1 MILEPSDTPSATETS
16 FPSRNGPY
24 RLEQPSALRLSNEF
38 RQLVQQWKADVAHL
52 SSTTERTLHPAYLRI
67 IGLGP
72 PAVPL
77 LLAELAR
84 EPNHW
89 FSALQAI
96 TAANP
101 VPPED
106 RGRVRKTA
114 EDWLR
119 WGEQNGFASAATP
132 RWRGP
137 KGGPSEWS
145 LTRTKHAD

>member
-1 MILEPSDTPSATETS
+1 MIADSSGNASTAEAT

-24 RLEQPSALRLSNEF
+24 RLEEASAKRLSQEF
-38 RQLVQQWKADVAHL
+38 RDLVDQWKADVAHL
-52 SSTTERTLHPAYLRI
+52 SSTSDRMLHPAYLKI

-96 TAANP
+96 TAENP
-101 VPPED
+101 VPVED
-106 RGRVRKTA
+106 RGRIRKMA
-114 EDWLR
+114 EDWLK
-119 WGEQNGFASAATP
+119 WGETNGFASAVTNAVP
-132 RWRGP
+132 QARN
-137 KGGPSEWS
+137 
-145 LTRTKHAD
+145 L

>member
-1 MILEPSDTPSATETS
+1 MITHTSESTSVAEAT

-24 RLEQPSALRLSNEF
+24 RLEESSAKRVSNEF
-38 RQLVQQWKADVAHL
+38 CDLVAQWKADVAHL
-52 SSTTERTLHPAYLRI
+52 SSTSDRTLHPAYLKI

-77 LLAELAR
+77 LLGELAR

-96 TAANP
+96 TAENP

-106 RGRVRKTA
+106 RGRVRKMA

-119 WGEQNGFASAATP
+119 WGERNGFAPADPNAALI
-132 RWRGP
+132 G
-137 KGGPSEWS
+137 
-145 LTRTKHAD
+145 D